1 MASDIGNTPADV
13 VTLELKAETLAV
25 TRRLVAGDTVR
36 VSTVTR
42 EVEHVVDEV
51 LANER
56 VEVERVSV
64 GRVVETVPDI
74 REEDGVTIIPVV
86 EEVVVVERRLIL
98 KEEIR
103 IVRRRIED
111 RHVETVALRR
121 QEAVVTRFTPDTAA
135 HVVKLSYESQQHQAL
150 ERGERP
156 MEHETIVAVYDTA
169 AHAEAAVRDLE
180 AASVPA
186 SDITQHAKAG
196 SMTGTS
202 RSTTPVHEKGFWASL
217 FGGEPDHD
225 TAVYGRSIDSGA
237 TVVTVKVPAD
247 RYDEAATIL
256 EKHDPVDIDE
266 RSAQYGLAHPSA
278 SAATPTGYVGHA
290 GMAEPVMG
298 SHGGKV
304 EPAHGETE
312 AGAIGASGL
321 TPVPAVET
329 GRATTA
335 HATTGLGAK
344 AEGMV
349 DAVKGD
355 TLQLAEEFLN
365 VGKRAVTG
373 GTTRIRRYTVEKPVE
388 ENVSLHSERVV
399 LDRRPVTDGRVLANA
414 DFTDKT
420 ISMTEMNEEAV
431 VSKTARVVEEIGL
444 RKEASDRVETVRDT
458 LRKDD
463 VEVEQVPTTERLEPG
478 RTATTPVDRKI

>member
-1 MASDIGNTPADV
+1 MASDTGNTPADV
-13 VTLELKAETLAV
+13 VTLELKAETLVVA
-25 TRRLVAGDTVR
+25 RRLVAGETVR

-42 EVEHVVDEV
+42 EVEHTIDEV

-121 QEAVVTRFTPDTAA
+121 QEAVVTRFAA
-135 HVVKLSYESQQHQAL
+135 GIDDDEALQYFASQPSKSG
-150 ERGERP
+150 RGNQS

-169 AHAEAAVRDLE
+169 AHAQAAVRDLE
-180 AASVPA
+180 AANVPA

-202 RSTTPVHEKGFWASL
+202 RSTAPVHEKGFWASL

-225 TAVYGRSIDSGA
+225 TAVYGHSIDSGA

-256 EKHDPVDIDE
+256 EKHDPVDIEE
-266 RSAQYGLAHPSA
+266 RSTQYGAHPSA
-278 SAATPTGYVGHA
+278 GGDADRLRRTRRHGRAGHGIA
-290 GMAEPVMG
+290 RR
-298 SHGGKV
+298 
-304 EPAHGETE
+304 
-312 AGAIGASGL
+312 AGAW
-321 TPVPAVET
+321 
-329 GRATTA
+329 
-335 HATTGLGAK
+335 
-344 AEGMV
+344 
-349 DAVKGD
+349 
-355 TLQLAEEFLN
+355 
-365 VGKRAVTG
+365 
-373 GTTRIRRYTVEKPVE
+373 
-388 ENVSLHSERVV
+388 
-399 LDRRPVTDGRVLANA
+399 
-414 DFTDKT
+414 
-420 ISMTEMNEEAV
+420 
-431 VSKTARVVEEIGL
+431 
-444 RKEASDRVETVRDT
+444 
-458 LRKDD
+458 
-463 VEVEQVPTTERLEPG
+463 
-478 RTATTPVDRKI
+478 

>member
-1 MASDIGNTPADV
+1 
-13 VTLELKAETLAV
+13 
-25 TRRLVAGDTVR
+25 
-36 VSTVTR
+36 
-42 EVEHVVDEV
+42 
-51 LANER
+51 
-56 VEVERVSV
+56 
-64 GRVVETVPDI
+64 
-74 REEDGVTIIPVV
+74 
-86 EEVVVVERRLIL
+86 
-98 KEEIR
+98 
-103 IVRRRIED
+103 
-111 RHVETVALRR
+111 
-121 QEAVVTRFTPDTAA
+121 
-135 HVVKLSYESQQHQAL
+135 
-150 ERGERP
+150 
-156 MEHETIVAVYDTA
+156 
-169 AHAEAAVRDLE
+169 
-180 AASVPA
+180 
-186 SDITQHAKAG
+186 
-196 SMTGTS
+196 
-202 RSTTPVHEKGFWASL
+202 
-217 FGGEPDHD
+217 
-225 TAVYGRSIDSGA
+225 
-237 TVVTVKVPAD
+237 
-247 RYDEAATIL
+247 
-256 EKHDPVDIDE
+256 
-266 RSAQYGLAHPSA
+266 
-278 SAATPTGYVGHA
+278 
-290 GMAEPVMG
+290 MAEPVMG
-298 SHGGKV
+298 SHV

-321 TPVPAVET
+321 TPAAATAT
-329 GRATTA
+329 GHATTG

-399 LDRRPVTDGRVLANA
+399 LDRRPVADGRVLANA

-444 RKEASDRVETVRDT
+444 HKEASDRVETVRDT